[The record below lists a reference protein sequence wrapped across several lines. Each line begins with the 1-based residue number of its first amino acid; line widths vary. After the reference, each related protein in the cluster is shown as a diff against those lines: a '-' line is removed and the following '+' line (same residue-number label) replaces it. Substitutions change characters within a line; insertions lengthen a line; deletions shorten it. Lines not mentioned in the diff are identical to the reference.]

1 MIVGGEPTG
10 VDLAGEIAVDY
21 LNKKITLVHKG
32 YGLLEFLRVK
42 ASKKTLDWLQA
53 KHVEVKLEQTI
64 NLEDVADGSKPKN
77 QEFGSPSLMP
87 DYLCLPSK
95 SYSWTNYDDLDTD
108 DVVPTDTGSPLPEEK
123 QHSTPANTDAASNSM
138 NSEENSVASAG
149 VSIVQGQS
157 SIVPENVISPKSQ
170 EKLCQAMKSTE
181 LPDDMDLFKCKE
193 KLYFGEPAENTFS
206 STKSDVSDN
215 KPSVHSQRAT
225 PIVQNIVYISPDRSL
240 LKKKMLYEA
249 YRSPSVK
256 NEADEACRLHFTGQ
270 FRASIGSSSFRE
282 FLVRAYKLYVQIA
295 KNYVPR
301 TRYYVMATKIGY
313 RSLLLSSNFSIKA
326 DYDTFYNLSASIRR
340 WFKVLLDLLSN
351 GYNVACLL
359 PEKLVSNLLRRRND
373 RCLNLTPWVVAEAF
387 SSIEDPFVIVC
398 LGHVSPKIH
407 VQCAIFVDLR
417 KSREEIKSVLFS
429 RNTTLSIQNP
439 SKNDDDCGMIDEATC
454 YRMLRSNLC
463 VDPVDGGSKR
473 VRRLNCRVLNELT
486 YFINERKKESL
497 REISEFVNGQ
507 FKESPNTFTLSVKS
521 LFKKEMEKNLPTFT
535 TACED
540 GILRGGEDI
549 TDLDGAFDK
558 LNELLQAFVA
568 SPEEGENSV
577 IEDVVDWL
585 KCPWPDAKKF
595 HKRYVVHSE
604 SHDAKNT
611 KVKGPISNGD
621 KTKQAARS
629 NKAETSSSRKN
640 SRKSKTQETSQGF
653 MNLNVNATK
662 RDHKR
667 CKAKEVISYQETVRT
682 KYGLGVGSD
691 LHFRT
696 P

>member
-1 MIVGGEPTG
+1 
-10 VDLAGEIAVDY
+10 
-21 LNKKITLVHKG
+21 
-32 YGLLEFLRVK
+32 
-42 ASKKTLDWLQA
+42 
-53 KHVEVKLEQTI
+53 
-64 NLEDVADGSKPKN
+64 
-77 QEFGSPSLMP
+77 
-87 DYLCLPSK
+87 
-95 SYSWTNYDDLDTD
+95 
-108 DVVPTDTGSPLPEEK
+108 
-123 QHSTPANTDAASNSM
+123 
-138 NSEENSVASAG
+138 
-149 VSIVQGQS
+149 
-157 SIVPENVISPKSQ
+157 
-170 EKLCQAMKSTE
+170 
-181 LPDDMDLFKCKE
+181 
-193 KLYFGEPAENTFS
+193 
-206 STKSDVSDN
+206 
-215 KPSVHSQRAT
+215 
-225 PIVQNIVYISPDRSL
+225 
-240 LKKKMLYEA
+240 
-249 YRSPSVK
+249 
-256 NEADEACRLHFTGQ
+256 
-270 FRASIGSSSFRE
+270 
-282 FLVRAYKLYVQIA
+282 
-295 KNYVPR
+295 
-301 TRYYVMATKIGY
+301 MATKIGY
-313 RSLLLSSNFSIKA
+313 QSLLLFSNFSIKA

-359 PEKLVSNLLRRRND
+359 PEKLVSNILRRRND
-373 RCLNLTPWVVAEAF
+373 RFLNLTPWVVAEAF

-439 SKNDDDCGMIDEATC
+439 SKNNDDYGMIDEATC

-473 VRRLNCRVLNELT
+473 VRRLNCCVLNELT

-577 IEDVVDWL
+577 IEDV
-585 KCPWPDAKKF
+585 
-595 HKRYVVHSE
+595 
-604 SHDAKNT
+604 
-611 KVKGPISNGD
+611 GPISNGD

-653 MNLNVNATK
+653 MNSTVNTAKGITKDAGKRRVQADGQATGHLFTNGDGK
-662 RDHKR
+662 R
-667 CKAKEVISYQETVRT
+667 V
-682 KYGLGVGSD
+682 GVFTGWFGSKLREEYD
-691 LHFRT
+691 EDANSVENLSG
-696 P
+696 